1 MPLRLGVRLVE
12 TEPTSQEQQQAE
24 VTHDTSSQNTGETTQ
39 EQQQAE
45 VTHGTSAPSQDT
57 SSSSSSVQPSVT
69 VNVSREEFEKL
80 LADSAS
86 TAASAA
92 AAEVGTKVS
101 DTISSGGTVALVD
114 EQYNALRTMDG
125 AQLHGVVFAIGLLSL
140 ILGAIVAVGMT
151 LHMRGARNG

>member
-1 MPLRLGVRLVE
+1 MPLRLGALTLE
-12 TEPTSQEQQQAE
+12 TEPTTQELQQNE
-24 VTHDTSSQNTGETTQ
+24 VSHDTSSQSSS
-39 EQQQAE
+39 
-45 VTHGTSAPSQDT
+45 VPSQDT

-86 TAASAA
+86 SAA
-92 AAEVGTKVS
+92 DAAATEVGTKVS
-101 DTISSGGTVALVD
+101 DTFSAGGTVALVD

-125 AQLHGVVFAIGLLSL
+125 AQLHGLVFAIGLLSL

>member
-1 MPLRLGVRLVE
+1 ME
-12 TEPTSQEQQQAE
+12 TEPTTQEQQNE
-24 VTHDTSSQNTGETTQ
+24 VSHDTSSQ
-39 EQQQAE
+39 
-45 VTHGTSAPSQDT
+45 SSSMPSQDT
-57 SSSSSSVQPSVT
+57 SSSSSSVQPSIT

-86 TAASAA
+86 SAAGAA

-101 DTISSGGTVALVD
+101 DTISAGGTVALVD

-125 AQLHGVVFAIGLLSL
+125 AQLHGLVFAIGLLSL